1 MMKRI
6 VIMCTVCASLLLS
19 SLPTHAQSPMQPKWI
34 QRLIT
39 RLQSEPLR
47 NPPAKI
53 LRYTNAHRSYYYVP
67 PAAGDQFSSLYN
79 SVGKEICAP
88 DGGIT
93 GMGDGK
99 CPSFVRKMLS
109 SRDPGK
115 VVWQDSRE
123 STSSDTQKPGLKIQ
137 VE

>member
-1 MMKRI
+1 MKRI
-6 VIMCTVCASLLLS
+6 VIMCSVCASLFLF
-19 SLPTHAQSPMQPKWI
+19 SLVAYAQNPMYAKWL

-39 RLQSEPLR
+39 RLQSEPVR

-53 LRYTNAHRSYYYVP
+53 LRYTYSRRSYYYVP
-67 PAAGDQFSSLYN
+67 PAAGDQFSALYN
-79 SVGKEICAP
+79 AVGKHVCAP

-99 CPSFVRKMLS
+99 CPSFVQKMFAN
-109 SRDPGK
+109 RTPGK

-123 STSSDTQKPGLKIQ
+123 RTAGDTPTPQLKIE
-137 VE
+137 VK